1 MTENRNFNS
10 QSQVPITCCQKI
22 WTSGQVGNNGMVN
35 SGLVNPGQSSF
46 DGQVFLHIFIFTFK
60 RVTTVKLRI
69 RVR

>member
-10 QSQVPITCCQKI
+10 QTQVPITCCQKI

-46 DGQVFLHIFIFTFK
+46 DGQVLYFCPFLATCMEISILAT
-60 RVTTVKLRI
+60 LLNE
-69 RVR
+69 